1 MAWEPKVNR
10 HVQVIVHSGATFV
23 KIVPGVITGFADLPD
38 GNPIIRVGRHDTDPG
53 TGGVQLETYGNS
65 TTGIPRRTDPNEDL
79 TTTKY
84 ISY

>member
-23 KIVPGVITGFADLPD
+23 KIVPGVITGFATDT
-38 GNPIIRVGRHDTDPG
+38 NPIIRVGRHDTDPG
-53 TGGVQLETYGNS
+53 TGEVQLEIYGNS
-65 TTGIPRRTDPNEDL
+65 TTGIPRRTDPDEDL